1 MVRTPSRTRAAGAGV
16 GLVAVLVALAGCV
29 GIPTSG
35 PIATGS
41 PAPDDED
48 LPIPLAAL
56 PQRDD
61 TPEGIVTGFFNAA
74 RAGVF
79 DDFGVAREFLT
90 RTADG
95 SWDPWERLLV
105 TASDPELS
113 LEGDTVVAVVE
124 LAGSV
129 DRAGVFEEAPPDSEV
144 TLSFGMERNLATNQW
159 RIADLPSGIVIRD
172 SAFDASF
179 SPVPVY
185 FATPDWQLG
194 VPELRWLP
202 KQTLLR
208 ETVRAVFA
216 GPSPW
221 LADGVATAAPA
232 LGSQVEVGDQ
242 GADGK
247 VTIDLPAEVY
257 QESWAGERRGRLQ
270 AQLEATLI
278 SGRLRG
284 VVSSVSLTV
293 ASPNGPQPFNLQAD
307 DEVPSLVIDPPPRS
321 GPFAIVD
328 GVVAEIGGD
337 APEPVADL
345 APLTGLAAPNHP
357 ATNADGT
364 VWVLLDGTTRL
375 VLLPSGSGEPEE
387 LWVGQD
393 LLPPSVDRF
402 GWIWT
407 GERFSDGT
415 LVAIAP
421 DGTQVPVAAPLLA
434 DRQVRSMRVSRDGAR
449 IAIASEDADGRTSIQ
464 VASIVRATDESAEPR
479 ALGDGALTVG
489 ASLTKVTELAWST
502 EQTLAVLGVGAG
514 SEQQA
519 LHQVTVGG
527 RTVLLQVVAERTV
540 GLAAARGSEG
550 IYVVDADGVLR
561 LLRGSSWV
569 EVTTGVTDPV
579 FPG

>member
-1 MVRTPSRTRAAGAGV
+1 MATRPLRRARVAGAGV

-29 GIPTSG
+29 SIPTSG

-41 PAPDDED
+41 PAPVNQD
-48 LPIPLAAL
+48 PPVPLAAL

-61 TPEGIVTGFFNAA
+61 TPEGIVSGFFSAA

-79 DDFGVAREFLT
+79 DDFDVAREFLT
-90 RTADG
+90 RTAESG
-95 SWDPWERLLV
+95 WDPWERLLV
-105 TASDPELS
+105 AAGEPELS
-113 LEGDTVVAVVE
+113 LDGDTVVAVVE

-129 DRAGVFEEAPPDSEV
+129 DRAGVFEEAPPGSEV
-144 TLSFGMERNLATNQW
+144 TLSFGMERDAANQW

-172 SAFDASF
+172 SAFTASF
-179 SPVPVY
+179 SAVPVY
-185 FATPDWQLG
+185 FATGDWQVA

-202 KQTLLR
+202 KQTLTR
-208 ETVRAVFA
+208 ETVRALFA

-232 LGSQVEVGDQ
+232 LGAPVEVDDQ
-242 GADGK
+242 GAEGL
-247 VTIDLPAEVY
+247 VTIALPAEAF
-257 QESWAGERRGRLQ
+257 QESWAEGRRGHLY
-270 AQLEATLI
+270 AQLDATLL

-284 VVSSVSLTV
+284 VVSSFALTV
-293 ASPNGPQPFNLQAD
+293 AGQNGPQPFTLQPD
-307 DEVPSLVIDPPPRS
+307 DEVPSLEIDPQPRS

-328 GVVAEIGGD
+328 GAVAEVGGE

-345 APLTGLAAPNHP
+345 APLTTLAAPNHP
-357 ATNADGT
+357 AVSADET
-364 VWVLLDGTTRL
+364 VWVVLDGTTDL
-375 VLLPSGSGEPEE
+375 VLLTAESGEPETIHR
-387 LWVGQD
+387 GTD
-393 LLPPSVDRF
+393 LLPPSVDRY
-402 GWIWT
+402 GWVWT
-407 GERFSDGT
+407 GERDSDGA
-415 LVAIAP
+415 LVAIGP
-421 DGTQVPVAAPLLA
+421 DGTEVPVDAPLLT

-449 IAIASEDADGRTSIQ
+449 IAVASEDADGRTTIH
-464 VASIVRATDESAEPR
+464 VASIVRAGDESGEPR

-489 ASLTKVTELAWST
+489 ASLTSVTELAWST
-502 EQTLAVLGVGAG
+502 EQTLAVLGVSAR

-527 RTVLLQVVAERTV
+527 QTTLLQVVAEGTV

-550 IYVVDADGVLR
+550 VYVVDADGVLR

-569 EVTTGVTDPV
+569 EVTTGVADPV